1 MTAEGTSL
9 EESPGGS
16 TSDAVL
22 GRVVRAEAALV
33 VTALS
38 RSFGS
43 LDIAEEAVAEAIE
56 EALREWRVSGVPP
69 RPGAWLTTAAR
80 RNALD
85 RLRRDRR
92 LREKVG
98 LMVSEE
104 HRDDSGPDER
114 VPLLFGCCHPALAP
128 EAQFALTL
136 RAVLGVTTA
145 QIARA
150 TFEPVA
156 TVAQRIVRAKRK
168 IVASGVPLRIP
179 EGPERNARVD
189 LVLTVIS
196 VLYDTAHLRPGA
208 GADADRN
215 LADDAI
221 WLARVVAEVL
231 PGDAEPQGLLALLLF
246 HAAREG
252 GRSVEGELVP
262 LPRQDR
268 RRWDSRLIA
277 QAHLALERAAALRRP
292 GRWQLQA
299 AIAACHADAPSAH
312 ETDWLQI
319 LVLYDLLLTEDPS
332 PVVRLNR
339 AVALAEVAGA
349 AVALREVDALE
360 SRLSGFHLFHAVR
373 GDMLRRSG
381 RPEDARVAEQRAIT
395 LTDNEAERR
404 LLDARLRRDA

>member
-1 MTAEGTSL
+1 MTAEGTSS
-9 EESPGGS
+9 EEPDGGS

-22 GRVVRAEAALV
+22 GRVVREEAALV
-33 VTALS
+33 VSALN

-43 LDIAEEAVAEAIE
+43 LDLAEEAVAEAIE

-69 RPGAWLTTAAR
+69 RPAAWLTTAAR
-80 RNALD
+80 HNALD
-85 RLRRDRR
+85 RIRRDRR
-92 LREKVG
+92 LREKAA
-98 LMVSEE
+98 LMVTEE
-104 HRDDSGPDER
+104 HRDDSEPDDR

-136 RAVLGVTTA
+136 RAVLGVTTS

-179 EGPERNARVD
+179 EGLERNARVD

-221 WLARVVAEVL
+221 WLARVVASAL
-231 PGDAEPQGLLALLLF
+231 PEDAEAQGLLALLLF

-252 GRSVEGELVP
+252 GRSVDGGLIP
-262 LPRQDR
+262 LPQQDR
-268 RRWDSRLIA
+268 SRWDSRLIA
-277 QAHLALERAAALRRP
+277 QAHVALERAAALRRP

-299 AIAACHADAPSAH
+299 AIAACHADAPTAH
-312 ETDWLQI
+312 ETDWLQV
-319 LVLYDLLLTEDPS
+319 LVLYDLLLAEDPS

-373 GDMLRRSG
+373 GDLLRRSG
-381 RPEDARVAEQRAIT
+381 RTEDARVAEQRAIT
-395 LTDNEAERR
+395 LTHNEAERR
-404 LLDARLRRDA
+404 LLEARLRRDA